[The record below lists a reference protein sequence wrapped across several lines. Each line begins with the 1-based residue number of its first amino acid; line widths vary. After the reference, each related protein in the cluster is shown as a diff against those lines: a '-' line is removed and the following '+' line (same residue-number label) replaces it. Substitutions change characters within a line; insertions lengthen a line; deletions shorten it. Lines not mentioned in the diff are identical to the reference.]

1 MRNKVALLL
10 LASLLLM
17 GCQSEPG
24 QEAAGEVQETSPAP
38 TMVGEAT
45 VIDEA
50 TAVGEA
56 TVIDEVTAVDQAS
69 AVDEP
74 EKAETAGDETDRY
87 SSLETELEQIR
98 EILKIPGMSAAVLKD
113 QELVWAE
120 GFGFADLAN
129 EVPATADT
137 PYHLASVTKPIAAT
151 LVMQLVEEGVL
162 DLETPVAQYGVELE
176 SEGVINS
183 WHLLTHTSAGV
194 PGSVHNYDGNRYGY
208 LAEVIE
214 GVTGSSFRDL
224 LDERIL
230 SPLGMEDTAP
240 NLILCPKGGNDEVN
254 DKREA
259 DYLRVHEA
267 MAKPYQ
273 LDLAYDVVGGEYQT
287 IFSPAAGLIS
297 TVSDIALF
305 DIALDLDELL
315 SQETKEAMFE
325 PLVSTYG
332 DSDELKYGLGWY
344 NQLFDGTNLVW
355 HTGRWPPSI
364 SALYLKV
371 PEADLT
377 FIVLANTPNLTTPFP
392 LGYGDVMYSALAVA
406 FYKHF
411 VFPQLYGTDAPEIDW
426 EMGPVEMTAFLDQ
439 IDDEHARSL
448 LQRELLAR
456 RMAVMSTG
464 RFAEG
469 YDLLVANNQVFGP
482 AEGLGLYDD
491 TAASWHPEGSR
502 VELSAAE
509 LERLVG
515 EYTLAEKPSFL
526 DPGEIPEAMSIGL
539 MGKILVACS
548 DLEDEGLVLTPIA
561 PDRFRALGGPEGYMY
576 FDVTFDGDDIAALS
590 AHLTEEIALTYTLVK

>member
-1 MRNKVALLL
+1 MRNKFAALSLAALLL
-10 LASLLLM
+10 A
-17 GCQSEPG
+17 GCQEGKGEPR
-24 QEAAGEVQETSPAP
+24 P
-38 TMVGEAT
+38 
-45 VIDEA
+45 EA
-50 TAVGEA
+50 TAEIPIA
-56 TVIDEVTAVDQAS
+56 TPETTTVDKPAV
-69 AVDEP
+69 
-74 EKAETAGDETDRY
+74 AEETGDELTRFDK
-87 SSLETELEQIR
+87 LEAELEQIR
-98 EILKIPGMSAAVLKD
+98 EILKIPGMSAGVVKN

-137 PYHLASVTKPIAAT
+137 PYHLASVTKPIAAA
-151 LVMQLVEEGVL
+151 LIMQLVEEGDL
-162 DLETPVAQYGVELE
+162 DLERPVSDFGVELE

-194 PGSVHNYDGNRYGY
+194 PGSVHNYDGSRYGY
-208 LAEVIE
+208 LEEVVE

-240 NLILCPKGGNDEVN
+240 NLILCPMGDDDEASN
-254 DKREA
+254 RREA
-259 DYLRVHEA
+259 DYLCVHEA

-273 LDLAYDVVGGEYQT
+273 LDLAYNVVDGEYQT

-297 TVSDIALF
+297 TVNDLARF
-305 DIALDLDELL
+305 DIALDQNELMK
-315 SQETKEAMFE
+315 QETKEAMFE

-355 HTGRWPPSI
+355 HSGRWPPSI

-371 PEADLT
+371 PEEDLT

-406 FYKHF
+406 FYKHI
-411 VFPQLYGTDAPEIDW
+411 VFPQLYGSDAPEIDW
-426 EMGPVEMTAFLDQ
+426 EMDQEELAVFLDQ
-439 IDDEHARSL
+439 IEDGHARSL

-456 RMAVMSTG
+456 RMALMSTG

-469 YDLLVANNQVFGP
+469 YDMLMANNRAFGP

-491 TAASWHPEGSR
+491 TAAMPAPEGTR
-502 VELSAAE
+502 VELSTAE

-515 EYTLAEKPSFL
+515 KYILSEKPSFL
-526 DPGEIPEAMSIGL
+526 GPGEVPEEISIGL
-539 MGKILVACS
+539 VGEILVACS

-561 PDRFRALGGPEGYMY
+561 PDRLRVLGGPEGYMT
-576 FDVTFDGDDIAALS
+576 FDVIFDGQDIAAIN
-590 AHLTEEIALTYTLVK
+590 ANLTDAIALTYVLEK

>member
-1 MRNKVALLL
+1 MRNKFAALSLAALLL
-10 LASLLLM
+10 A
-17 GCQSEPG
+17 GCQEGKGEPR
-24 QEAAGEVQETSPAP
+24 P
-38 TMVGEAT
+38 
-45 VIDEA
+45 EA
-50 TAVGEA
+50 TAEIPIA
-56 TVIDEVTAVDQAS
+56 TPETTTVDKPAV
-69 AVDEP
+69 
-74 EKAETAGDETDRY
+74 AEETGDELTRFDK
-87 SSLETELEQIR
+87 LEAELEQIR
-98 EILKIPGMSAAVLKD
+98 EILKIPGMSAGVVKN

-137 PYHLASVTKPIAAT
+137 PYHLASVTKPIAAA
-151 LVMQLVEEGVL
+151 LIMQLVEEGDL
-162 DLETPVAQYGVELE
+162 DLERPVSDFGVELE

-194 PGSVHNYDGNRYGY
+194 PGSVHNYDGSRYGY
-208 LAEVIE
+208 LEEVVE

-224 LDERIL
+224 LDEHIL

-240 NLILCPKGGNDEVN
+240 NLILCPMGDD
-254 DKREA
+254 DKASDPREA

-273 LDLAYDVVGGEYQT
+273 LDLAYNVVDGEYQT

-297 TVSDIALF
+297 TVNDLARF
-305 DIALDLDELL
+305 DIALDQNELMK
-315 SQETKEAMFE
+315 QETKEAMFE

-355 HTGRWPPSI
+355 HSGRWPPSI

-371 PEADLT
+371 PEEDLT

-406 FYKHF
+406 FYKHI
-411 VFPQLYGTDAPEIDW
+411 VFPQLYGSDAPEIDW
-426 EMGPVEMTAFLDQ
+426 EMDQEELAVFLDK
-439 IDDEHARSL
+439 IEDGHARSL

-456 RMAVMSTG
+456 RMALMSTG

-469 YDLLVANNQVFGP
+469 YDMLMANNRAFGP

-491 TAASWHPEGSR
+491 TAAMPAPEGTR
-502 VELSAAE
+502 VELSTAE

-515 EYTLAEKPSFL
+515 KYILSEKPSFL
-526 DPGEIPEAMSIGL
+526 GPGEVPEEISIGL
-539 MGKILVACS
+539 VGQILVACS

-561 PDRFRALGGPEGYMY
+561 PDRLRVLGGPEGYMT
-576 FDVTFDGDDIAALS
+576 FDVIFDGQDIAAIN
-590 AHLTEEIALTYTLVK
+590 ANLTDAIALTYVLEK

>member
-1 MRNKVALLL
+1 MRNKFAALSLAALLL
-10 LASLLLM
+10 A
-17 GCQSEPG
+17 GCQEGKGEPR
-24 QEAAGEVQETSPAP
+24 P
-38 TMVGEAT
+38 
-45 VIDEA
+45 EA
-50 TAVGEA
+50 TAEIPIA
-56 TVIDEVTAVDQAS
+56 TPETTTVDKPAV
-69 AVDEP
+69 
-74 EKAETAGDETDRY
+74 AEETGDELTRFDK
-87 SSLETELEQIR
+87 LEAELEQIR
-98 EILKIPGMSAAVLKD
+98 EILKIPGMSAGVVKN

-137 PYHLASVTKPIAAT
+137 PYHLASVTKPIAAA
-151 LVMQLVEEGVL
+151 LIMQLVEEGDL
-162 DLETPVAQYGVELE
+162 DLERPVSDFGVELE

-194 PGSVHNYDGNRYGY
+194 PGSVHNYDGSRYGY
-208 LAEVIE
+208 LEEVVE

-230 SPLGMEDTAP
+230 SPLGMKDTAP
-240 NLILCPKGGNDEVN
+240 NLILCPMGDDDEAS
-254 DKREA
+254 DPREA

-273 LDLAYDVVGGEYQT
+273 LDLAYNVVDGEYQT

-297 TVSDIALF
+297 TVNDLARF
-305 DIALDLDELL
+305 DIALDQNELMK
-315 SQETKEAMFE
+315 QETKEAMFE

-355 HTGRWPPSI
+355 HSGRWPPSI

-371 PEADLT
+371 PEEDLT

-406 FYKHF
+406 FYKHI
-411 VFPQLYGTDAPEIDW
+411 VFPQLYGSDAPEIDW
-426 EMGPVEMTAFLDQ
+426 EMDQEELAAFLDQ
-439 IDDEHARSL
+439 IEDDHARSL

-456 RMAVMSTG
+456 RMALMSTG
-464 RFAEG
+464 RFAKG
-469 YDLLVANNQVFGP
+469 YDMLMANNRAFGP

-491 TAASWHPEGSR
+491 TAAMPAPEGTR
-502 VELSAAE
+502 VELSTAE

-515 EYTLAEKPSFL
+515 KYILSEKPSFL
-526 DPGEIPEAMSIGL
+526 GPGEVPEEISIGL
-539 MGKILVACS
+539 VGQILVACS

-561 PDRFRALGGPEGYMY
+561 PDRLRVLGGPEGYMT
-576 FDVTFDGDDIAALS
+576 FDVIFDGQDIVAIS
-590 AHLTEEIALTYTLVK
+590 ANLTNAIALTYVLEK

>member
-1 MRNKVALLL
+1 MRNKVALVW

-24 QEAAGEVQETSPAP
+24 QGAAGEVQETSPAP
-38 TMVGEAT
+38 TVVGEAT
-45 VIDEA
+45 VIDEL
-50 TAVGEA
+50 TA
-56 TVIDEVTAVDQAS
+56 IDEAS

-74 EKAETAGDETDRY
+74 AKTEIDDEAVDRFA
-87 SSLETELEQIR
+87 SLEAELEQIR
-98 EILKIPGMSAAVLKD
+98 DILQIPGMSAAVVKD

-214 GVTGSSFRDL
+214 GVTGSTFRDL

-240 NLILCPKGGNDEVN
+240 NLILCPMGDDDEVN
-254 DKREA
+254 DIREA

-273 LDLAYDVVGGEYQT
+273 LDLSYDVVEGEYQT

-305 DIALDLDELL
+305 DIALDQNDLL
-315 SQETKEAMFE
+315 SQETKEVMFE

-332 DSDELKYGLGWY
+332 DSDKLKYGLGWY
-344 NQLFDGTNLVW
+344 NQMFDGTDLVW

-364 SALYLKV
+364 SALYLKA
-371 PEADLT
+371 PEEDLT
-377 FIVLANTPNLTTPFP
+377 FIVLANTPNLATPFP

-406 FYKHF
+406 FYKHI

-426 EMGPVEMTAFLDQ
+426 EMDQEELAAFLDQ

-448 LQRELLAR
+448 IQRELLAR
-456 RMAVMSTG
+456 IMAVMSTG

-469 YDLLVANNQVFGP
+469 YDLLMANNRAFGP
-482 AEGLGLYDD
+482 AEELGMYDD
-491 TAASWHPEGSR
+491 TAASRPPEGTR
-502 VELSAAE
+502 VELTPAE

-515 EYTLAEKPSFL
+515 EYTLTERPSFL
-526 DPGEIPEAMSIGL
+526 GPGEIPEVISIGL
-539 MGKILVACS
+539 VGEILVACS

-576 FDVTFDGDDIAALS
+576 FDATFDGEDVAALS
-590 AHLTEEIALTYTLVK
+590 AHLTEEITLTYAAAR

>member
-1 MRNKVALLL
+1 MRNKVALVW
-10 LASLLLM
+10 LASLLLI
-17 GCQSEPG
+17 GCQSELEEPE
-24 QEAAGEVQETSPAP
+24 QEAAGEVQETSPPSIAF
-38 TMVGEAT
+38 
-45 VIDEA
+45 
-50 TAVGEA
+50 
-56 TVIDEVTAVDQAS
+56 
-69 AVDEP
+69 DEP
-74 EKAETAGDETDRY
+74 AKTETDDEGVDRFA
-87 SSLETELEQIR
+87 SLEAELEQIR
-98 EILKIPGMSAAVLKD
+98 EILQIPGMSAAVVKD

-129 EVPATADT
+129 ALPATADT

-151 LVMQLVEEGVL
+151 LLMQLVEEGVL
-162 DLETPVAQYGVELE
+162 DLERPVTDFGVELE

-208 LAEVIE
+208 LEEVVQ
-214 GVTGSSFRDL
+214 GVAGLSFRDL

-240 NLILCPKGGNDEVN
+240 NLILCPKGDDDEVN
-254 DKREA
+254 DLREA

-273 LDLAYDVVGGEYQT
+273 LDLAYDVVDGEYQT

-297 TVSDIALF
+297 TVSDLSRF
-305 DIALDLDELL
+305 DIALDQNELMK
-315 SQETKEAMFE
+315 QETKEAMFE

-355 HTGRWPPSI
+355 HSGRWPPSI

-371 PEADLT
+371 PEEDLT

-406 FYKHF
+406 FYKNI
-411 VFPQLYGTDAPEIDW
+411 VFPQLYGLDAPEIDW
-426 EMGPVEMTAFLDQ
+426 EMDQEELAVFLDK
-439 IDDEHARSL
+439 IEDGHARSL

-456 RMAVMSTG
+456 RMALLSTG

-469 YDLLVANNQVFGP
+469 YDMLMANNRAFGP

-491 TAASWHPEGSR
+491 TAAMPAPEGTR
-502 VELSAAE
+502 VELGTAE
-509 LERLVG
+509 LERLAG
-515 EYTLAEKPSFL
+515 EYNLAEKPSFL
-526 DPGEIPEAMSIGL
+526 EPGEIPEAISIGL
-539 MGKILVACS
+539 VGEILVACS

-561 PDRFRALGGPEGYMY
+561 PDRLRAFGGPEGYVH
-576 FDVTFDGDDIAALS
+576 FDITFDGEEIATLS
-590 AHLTEEIALTYTLVK
+590 AHLTEEIALIYVPVE